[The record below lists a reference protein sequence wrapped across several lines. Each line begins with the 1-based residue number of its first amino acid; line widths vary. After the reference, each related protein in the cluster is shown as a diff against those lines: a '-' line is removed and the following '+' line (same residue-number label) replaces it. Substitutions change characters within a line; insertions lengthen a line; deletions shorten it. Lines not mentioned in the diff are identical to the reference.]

1 MWIIRE
7 ESRGMRVWIIQ
18 SSRRKEIDVTQYRL
32 AILDDYQQ
40 VSSDYAPWDSLLDDG
55 VKVTVFSAPFVS
67 EERAVAALA
76 PFDIIVAMRERTRFP
91 RHVLEELGNL
101 QLLVTTGMANA
112 AIDMDAA
119 SERGIVVCGTA
130 GSPAAAPEMTWSL
143 LLAFARNLVAEEN
156 SLRAGGWQS
165 AVGFELEGKTLG
177 IVGLGKIGSRIA
189 RYAQAFGMDV
199 LAWSQNL
206 TSEAAK
212 AAGARKVTKEEL
224 FRESDVVT
232 LHLRLSERTRGI
244 VGANELRL
252 LGPEGLLVNT
262 ARGPLVDE
270 AALIRA
276 LEEGWIRG
284 AALDVFDD
292 EPLPAGHALLHSPR
306 TVLSPHIGYVTHES
320 YRQFYGGAFE
330 DVKGWLADTPVR
342 VLNG

>member
-1 MWIIRE
+1 MVVSTSSHSARE
-7 ESRGMRVWIIQ
+7 IG
-18 SSRRKEIDVTQYRL
+18 VTLFRL

-40 VSSDYAPWDSLLDDG
+40 VSGDYAPWESLLDDD
-55 VKVTVFSAPFVS
+55 VKVSVFSAPFVS
-67 EERAVAALA
+67 EEQAVAALA

-91 RHVLEELGNL
+91 QSALDALPNL
-101 QLLVTTGMANA
+101 KLLVTTGMANA
-112 AIDMDAA
+112 AIDMEAA
-119 SERGIVVCGTA
+119 KERGIVVCGTA
-130 GSPAAAPEMTWSL
+130 GSPAAAPELAWAL
-143 LLAFARNLVAEEN
+143 LLAFARNLPVEEN
-156 SLRAGGWQS
+156 SLRAGEWQTG
-165 AVGFELEGKTLG
+165 VGFELEGKTLG
-177 IVGLGKIGSRIA
+177 IVGLGKIGSRMA
-189 RYAQAFGMDV
+189 RYAKAFGMDV

-206 TSEAAK
+206 TAEAAE

-232 LHLRLSERTRGI
+232 LHLRLSERTEGI
-244 VGANELRL
+244 VGAKELRL

-270 AALIRA
+270 AALVQA

-284 AALDVFDD
+284 AALDVFDE
-292 EPLPAGHALLHSPR
+292 EPLPSGHALLHSPR

-330 DVKGWLADTPVR
+330 DVKAWLADAPVR